1 MDPPQIQGA
10 PAVPKMGVRAR
21 VSNWPKKQHVR
32 DVQPS
37 MLCEPSNKLLEN
49 RLHLQSGSQTRF
61 QVLDILSSSSSRSCA
76 RMKRSNSEVTISD
89 FGSEDVGL
97 VAISPN
103 PGATPDRRYGSTSSV
118 DWLGSSG
125 FLEVVDQ
132 EPSAPPPIPEPA
144 VLSPSLQAA
153 TQIARGDITV
163 IAGPD
168 SVESSADSRDSY
180 KIHRRKAELY
190 VLNRLR
196 PQRSDRNEVLASSTL
211 TAHRC
216 FSHYDVQSV
225 LFTVGGPQP
234 GLLLSSSGAPFL
246 LPSVE
251 YDKPDVD
258 GSSPVLSCPQFLN
271 EMEED
276 MENILDLTCSC
287 CPTSST
293 TAPSYCSKAAPSS
306 CTNAAVSVLE
316 ACTETQLCSANLM
329 RSYDVEHI
337 DLGAKYY
344 HKYFY
349 NKDHQNFF
357 GIDPKFGPVALSIR
371 REALDGERNQTK
383 FNYRIILRTRQLST
397 LRGSIMEDS
406 VPSSSK
412 HGTSQGLPLKDVLE
426 FVVPELDIQ
435 SLRVASSSPR
445 VPDLLL
451 QLDQQELILQ
461 HTVGL
466 LLCRAG
472 QTTGDEMYN
481 RETSSPALNQFLNML
496 SPLGPM
502 KYQDQQSTSGD
513 STSTQSFY
521 TAFREFRL
529 MIHIST
535 LPSTAADDTTQMLKT
550 RLIGND
556 VVTVIFQEPDAPAF
570 NLQNILS
577 HFLCVFI
584 IISVHQPCTQH
595 TCYSVEVFRC
605 RGIPSFGPTIPAGW
619 TFPAS
624 SAFRD
629 FLLTKIINAKHATCK
644 AQSSI
649 ARASRA
655 RQEQLKQLVDTCVT
669 LTPLDFSNVKFSF
682 ISLGGKK
689 KERSAP
695 QPQAYLQSSGGLTWS
710 ATVRDP
716 SSSAA
721 VACQLAISSELV
733 VLIEEAGRKVVFNCS
748 CRDVIG
754 WSAAHGSIKLFYQR
768 GLCVMFSTRDGRWE
782 DSQKITQRLQLVTR
796 GGAATN
802 VTLRRNRLGQL
813 GFHVN
818 VEGVVADVEAH
829 GFAWQAGLRPG
840 CRLVEI
846 CSVATVT
853 LSHQQIIE
861 LLRTSTK
868 VAAVILPPHK
878 DGTPRR
884 GFSETYRLPLLEG
897 ELASDVT
904 SCPYRVVPPSRLPS
918 APSTATAPSCQSPT
932 KRSWSSDMKEGSRA
946 PLEWLRSS
954 DESTESTQDKT
965 QWTGRVKETK
975 PAYPPHRGTTVLGS
989 IDRDS
994 SSTQERFAARSCSSC
1009 SNTLSSNSSD
1019 GRTSTR
1025 QLVGL
1030 RGLSVDSGIDSTT
1043 SAMTA
1048 AAGATLVLADI
1059 QGKETARPNRR
1070 LTSSVARPSC
1080 HPIRD
1085 VCVCEKSASRCSG
1098 FAASSP
1104 QKHLI
1109 HSKSLDTLSLASC
1122 GRTLQTPIHMLQRR
1136 HSMLLLQIISSQP
1149 PLQNSACSPSY
1160 LSDNQLHQNQEVK
1173 SGSTTL
1179 DSDITAALSVSHL
1192 EEIVYQLQLDL
1203 LKEQQEKAALQQEVL
1218 NLRQDNLR
1226 LQEEA
1231 HSAAEHIRRF
1241 SACMLRRRSFP

>member
-1 MDPPQIQGA
+1 
-10 PAVPKMGVRAR
+10 
-21 VSNWPKKQHVR
+21 
-32 DVQPS
+32 
-37 MLCEPSNKLLEN
+37 
-49 RLHLQSGSQTRF
+49 
-61 QVLDILSSSSSRSCA
+61 
-76 RMKRSNSEVTISD
+76 
-89 FGSEDVGL
+89 
-97 VAISPN
+97 
-103 PGATPDRRYGSTSSV
+103 
-118 DWLGSSG
+118 
-125 FLEVVDQ
+125 
-132 EPSAPPPIPEPA
+132 
-144 VLSPSLQAA
+144 
-153 TQIARGDITV
+153 
-163 IAGPD
+163 
-168 SVESSADSRDSY
+168 
-180 KIHRRKAELY
+180 
-190 VLNRLR
+190 
-196 PQRSDRNEVLASSTL
+196 
-211 TAHRC
+211 
-216 FSHYDVQSV
+216 
-225 LFTVGGPQP
+225 
-234 GLLLSSSGAPFL
+234 
-246 LPSVE
+246 
-251 YDKPDVD
+251 
-258 GSSPVLSCPQFLN
+258 
-271 EMEED
+271 MEGD

-293 TAPSYCSKAAPSS
+293 TAPSYCSKAAPGS

-329 RSYDVEHI
+329 RSYDVEHV

-349 NKDHQNFF
+349 NKDHQNLF

-383 FNYRIILRTRQLST
+383 FNYRIILRTGQLST

-426 FVVPELDIQ
+426 FAVPGLDIQ
-435 SLRVASSSPR
+435 SLRVANSSPR

-451 QLDQQELILQ
+451 QLDQQELIVQ

-481 RETSSPALNQFLNML
+481 RDTSSPALNQFLNML
-496 SPLGPM
+496 SPMGPM
-502 KYQDQQSTSGD
+502 KHQDHQSTSGD

-521 TAFREFRL
+521 TAFREFGL

-584 IISVHQPCTQH
+584 IIRVHQPCTQH

-649 ARASRA
+649 AKASRA

-669 LTPLDFSNVKFSF
+669 LTPLDFSNVRFSF

-710 ATVRDP
+710 VTVRDP

-733 VLIEEAGRKVVFNCS
+733 VLIEEAGRKVVFNCA

-754 WSAAHGSIKLFYQR
+754 WSAAHGSIKLFYQH
-768 GLCVMFSTRDGRWE
+768 GLRVMFSTRDGRWE
-782 DSQKITQRLQLVTR
+782 DSQEITQRLQMVTR

-868 VAAVILPPHK
+868 VTAVIVPPHK

-884 GFSETYRLPLLEG
+884 
-897 ELASDVT
+897 
-904 SCPYRVVPPSRLPS
+904 VVPPSRLPP
-918 APSTATAPSCQSPT
+918 APSTAIAPSCQSPT
-932 KRSWSSDMKEGSRA
+932 KRSGSSDMKEGSRA
-946 PLEWLRSS
+946 PLEWLMSC
-954 DESTESTQDKT
+954 DESTESMQDRT

-975 PAYPPHRGTTVLGS
+975 PAYPPHRGTTVLSS

-1043 SAMTA
+1043 SAMTG

-1059 QGKETARPNRR
+1059 RGKETARPNCR
-1070 LTSSVARPSC
+1070 LTSAVARDSCGTRHCSEGKVKVRPHVHSPEGFVACAGDSGLDAEPLYSQDTCPWESGLNRLHTSFLERSRPSC

-1085 VCVCEKSASRCSG
+1085 VCVCEKSASRCSS
-1098 FAASSP
+1098 FPASSP

-1136 HSMLLLQIISSQP
+1136 HSMLLQIISSQP
-1149 PLQNSACSPSY
+1149 PLHNSACSPPS
-1160 LSDNQLHQNQEVK
+1160 LSDNPLHHNQEVT
-1173 SGSTTL
+1173 SGSATL
-1179 DSDITAALSVSHL
+1179 DSDITAALSMSHL

-1231 HSAAEHIRRF
+1231 QSAAEHIRRF